1 MESME
6 SARHQGLSRR
16 RAPMMWRTV
25 SRSLFD
31 VPLITVGPA
40 FSARGS

>member
-6 SARHQGLSRR
+6 SARHQDLSRR
-16 RAPMMWRTV
+16 RAPMIWRTV

-31 VPLITVGPA
+31 VPVNTIGPA